1 MPRNPSPC
9 TRLITGGKVVG
20 LTKYVIC
27 DALNE
32 LINQINYIYS
42 VNEVIKL
49 NQLKIQTSSPSSGES
64 SGINSISYVIL
75 ILQESKIQDSYIYI
89 ISYEG
94 QSDQII

>member
-20 LTKYVIC
+20 LTKYVMC

-49 NQLKIQTSSPSSGES
+49 NQLKIKRQVRVLARALESTVSVMSSL
-64 SGINSISYVIL
+64 SYRNR
-75 ILQESKIQDSYIYI
+75 KFKTHIYI